1 MNEKW
6 YELTPEQIASKLDS
20 NISSGLSA
28 AKAAERLKTD
38 GENSIY
44 TESRSLYKNN
54 LRHILTDLTVLLLIF
69 TAVISTAFNQNISA
83 LVIICIIAL
92 NVTAAVT
99 AFIKSKEILRDIG
112 IKAGPYVKVVR
123 NGKIIFTGSSQI
135 VRGDVIYLSAGDIV
149 PADARIIQ
157 ADGLTVL
164 QREITGEKNPVRK
177 RAGFASSRG
186 TELSHSEQTN
196 ILFASS
202 IVISGSG
209 RAIIYSTSEN
219 TAAGKIKKE
228 NADESMLSYE
238 KLRVFKL
245 MRKYSSVW
253 SLCMLAAVFII
264 VVLDIIFGRNSGR
277 SLFDSF
283 ITGLTVAVASMSS
296 YYLTFSYIIVSFG
309 VLGMRRRRRG
319 YDSGALV
326 KNIEKLEAAKDIDV
340 LIIPRSALIASD
352 AVCIDRMTASGNER
366 AVGAHG
372 FKRCCGELL
381 KLSVVTTGRYGANR
395 LMSDNLSGNSIY
407 TSEEEMIISCA
418 SKFGLYN
425 SSLERDYIQIDH
437 AGVSDG
443 SRFDTTL
450 CIHSGQFIA
459 VSRGE
464 ARSLLKSCSF
474 YRDSSGKHRITA
486 EKLNEYNDYIKSAAK
501 KFCRVVAVAS
511 KETQYTNLRRL
522 IANQSD
528 LVLNGF
534 IVIKEPIMEGA
545 AQNISSCLEAG
556 VKVVMTCDD
565 SSETGQMIAR
575 SLGIINNESEIATG
589 SQISSM
595 KPDIFRIN
603 IPLYNLYIG
612 LSSGQLDY
620 LVYLMRSDGRKVGVL
635 ADRLDKIAVL
645 SEADVGFAF
654 SEEPSAGSG
663 KGRKAPI
670 ITGEKKA
677 AAGTAALRYM
687 SNVVLLPPE
696 KSGFG
701 GFNAMLGTVKS
712 SAQTY
717 SNIMNAVAYLVTTQ
731 AARLILVLWGVLCG
745 KYIMTP
751 VQILFS
757 GFIVD
762 FAAVFTIAFQT
773 PSPSILKSRRNIERK
788 MARPFYSNVPYLV
801 FGCVWAVLL
810 IAASCAASSEKFGL
824 SSAQLV
830 SASFL
835 GFTLT
840 QFVLLFEIKRTSSVF
855 STKASING
863 IGLLTVVLCAVLA
876 LLSFFIPDFGS
887 LFGITSFGI
896 NGVWVMLIPAL
907 FTASAAEIYKFI
919 NGNSRAGTWL
929 RLKLRKLLQ
938 RGKSKASY
946 EHEEEQ
952 PKDNHSVSDKDKS
965 ESPGLFADFDLE
977 SFIKISESGAEDFG
991 LDYTMPGQAKTV
1003 HENQDNSENAEA
1015 EKKSSD
1021 NETNDA
1027 DNKKSDEISPSDTAA
1042 EVIPQEKN
1050 MPKNNRLPLK
1060 SDKKG
1065 TGVSTDNTEA
1075 LPSEQES
1082 FEIGSEI
1089 IESIFSA
1096 GNDKDK
1102 Q

>member
-6 YELTPEQIASKLDS
+6 YELTPEQIAKKFDS
-20 NISSGLSA
+20 NIISGLSEA
-28 AKAAERLKTD
+28 SAAERLKTY
-38 GENSIY
+38 GENSLY

-69 TAVISTAFNQNISA
+69 TALISTAFNQNISA
-83 LVIICIIAL
+83 FVIICIIVL
-92 NVTAAVT
+92 NVSAAVT
-99 AFIKSKEILRDIG
+99 AFVKSKEILRDTS
-112 IKAGPYVKVVR
+112 IKAEPYVKVVR
-123 NGKIIFTGSSQI
+123 DGKTIFTDSRQI
-135 VRGDVIYLSAGDIV
+135 VLGDVIFLSAGDIV

-157 ADGLTVL
+157 SDKLTVM
-164 QREITGEKNPVRK
+164 QQEITGEKNPVRK

-186 TELSHSEQTN
+186 SKLSSAEQTN

-209 RAIIYSTSEN
+209 RAIICSTSEN
-219 TAAGKIKKE
+219 TAISKIKKE
-228 NADESMLSYE
+228 TSENSIPSYE
-238 KLRVFKL
+238 KLRIFRL

-253 SLCMLAAVFII
+253 ALCMLVAVFII
-264 VVLDIIFGRNSGR
+264 AILDIIFGRNSGR

-309 VLGMRRRRRG
+309 VLGLRRRRKG

-326 KNIEKLEAAKDIDV
+326 KNIEKLEAAKDINV

-352 AVCIDRMTASGNER
+352 AVCIDRMIASENER
-366 AVGAHG
+366 TVGAHG
-372 FKRCCGELL
+372 FKRFCGELL

-425 SSLERDYIQIDH
+425 SSLEGDYIQIDH
-437 AGVSDG
+437 VGISDG

-450 CIHSGQFIA
+450 CIHSGKYISI
-459 VSRGE
+459 SRGE
-464 ARSLLKSCSF
+464 ARKLLQCCSF
-474 YRDSSGKHRITA
+474 YRDSTGKHRITA
-486 EKLNEYNDYIKSAAK
+486 EKLNEYNNYIKSAAK

-534 IVIKEPIMEGA
+534 IVIKEPVAEGA
-545 AQNISSCLEAG
+545 AQNISACLEAG
-556 VKVVMTCDD
+556 VRVVMTCEN
-565 SSETGQMIAR
+565 SSEIGEATAR
-575 SLGIINNESEIATG
+575 SLGIINKESEIITG
-589 SQISSM
+589 AQISGM

-603 IPLYNLYIG
+603 IPLYNMYVG
-612 LSSGQLDY
+612 LSSGQLDS
-620 LVYLMRSDGRKVGVL
+620 LVYLMRSDGYKVGIL

-654 SEEPSAGSG
+654 TEELSAGLGLG

-670 ITGEKKA
+670 ITGEKKESV
-677 AAGTAALRYM
+677 GTAALRYK
-687 SNVVLLPPE
+687 SSVVLLPPE

-712 SAQTY
+712 SAQIY
-717 SNIMNAVAYLVTTQ
+717 NNIINAVVYLLTTQ
-731 AARLILVLWGVLCG
+731 SARLILVLWGVLCG

-773 PSPSILKSRRNIERK
+773 PSPGILKSRGNIERK
-788 MARPFYSNVPYLV
+788 ISKPFYSNIPCLA
-801 FGCVWAVLL
+801 FGCIWAVLL
-810 IAASCAASSEKFGL
+810 IITSYASSSAKTGL

-840 QFVLLFEIKRTSSVF
+840 QFILLFEIKRKNSVF
-855 STKASING
+855 STKVAING
-863 IGLLTVVLCAVLA
+863 IGLLTVVFCTGLF
-876 LLSFFIPDFGS
+876 LLSLLIPDLGS
-887 LFGITSFGI
+887 LFGITKFGL
-896 NGVWVMLIPAL
+896 NGVWTMLIPVL
-907 FTASAAEIYKFI
+907 FTMAAAEIYKFI
-919 NGNSRAGTWL
+919 NGDSRAGAWIK
-929 RLKLRKLLQ
+929 LKLRKIISRDKKQ
-938 RGKSKASY
+938 SSY
-946 EHEEEQ
+946 EEDQTKISHAGNETENE
-952 PKDNHSVSDKDKS
+952 KN
-965 ESPGLFADFDLE
+965 GLFANFDLE
-977 SFIKISESGAEDFG
+977 SFIKISESDSKDFC
-991 LDYTMPGQAKTV
+991 LDYTMPGKAKIV
-1003 HENQDNSENAEA
+1003 NGNQGNSETDET
-1015 EKKSSD
+1015 EKKNSD
-1021 NETNDA
+1021 NEINDE
-1027 DNKKSDEISPSDTAA
+1027 DSKKSGEKPSNEITVTASVS
-1042 EVIPQEKN
+1042 EENTSEKN
-1050 MPKNNRLPLK
+1050 YPPLK
-1060 SDKKG
+1060 IDAIDS
-1065 TGVSTDNTEA
+1065 VLNTDNTETTI
-1075 LPSEQES
+1075 PSENES
-1082 FEIGSEI
+1082 FEIGNEI

-1096 GNDKDK
+1096 GNNKDT
-1102 Q
+1102 

>member
-6 YELTPEQIASKLDS
+6 YELTPEQIAKKFDS
-20 NISSGLSA
+20 NIISGISEA
-28 AKAAERLKTD
+28 SAAERLKTY
-38 GENSIY
+38 GENSLY

-69 TAVISTAFNQNISA
+69 TALISTAFNQNISA
-83 LVIICIIAL
+83 FVIICIIAL

-99 AFIKSKEILRDIG
+99 AFVKSKEILRDTS

-123 NGKIIFTGSSQI
+123 DGKTIFTDSRQI
-135 VRGDVIYLSAGDIV
+135 VLGDVIFLSAGDIV

-157 ADGLTVL
+157 ADKLTVM
-164 QREITGEKNPVRK
+164 QQEITGEKNPVRK

-186 TELSHSEQTN
+186 SNLSSAEQTN

-209 RAIIYSTSEN
+209 RAIICSTSEN
-219 TAAGKIKKE
+219 TAISKLKKE
-228 NADESMLSYE
+228 TPENSIPSYE
-238 KLRVFKL
+238 KLRIFKL

-253 SLCMLAAVFII
+253 ALCMLAAVFII
-264 VVLDIIFGRNSGR
+264 AVLDIIFGRNSGR

-309 VLGMRRRRRG
+309 VLGLRRRRKG

-326 KNIEKLEAAKDIDV
+326 KNIEKLEEAKDINV

-352 AVCIDRMTASGNER
+352 AVCIDRIIASENER
-366 AVGAHG
+366 TVGAHG
-372 FKRCCGELL
+372 FKRFCGEFL

-425 SSLERDYIQIDH
+425 SSLEGDYIQIDH
-437 AGVSDG
+437 VGISDG

-450 CIHSGQFIA
+450 CIHSGKYISL
-459 VSRGE
+459 SRGE
-464 ARSLLKSCSF
+464 ARKLLQCCSF
-474 YRDSSGKHRITA
+474 YCDSTGKHRITA
-486 EKLNEYNDYIKSAAK
+486 EKLNEYNNYIKSAAK

-534 IVIKEPIMEGA
+534 IVIKEPVAEGA
-545 AQNISSCLEAG
+545 AQNISACLEAG
-556 VKVVMTCDD
+556 VRVVMTCEN
-565 SSETGQMIAR
+565 SSEIGEATAR
-575 SLGIINNESEIATG
+575 SLGIINKESEIITG
-589 SQISSM
+589 AQISGM

-603 IPLYNLYIG
+603 IPLYNMYIG
-612 LSSGQLDY
+612 LSAGQLDS
-620 LVYLMRSDGRKVGVL
+620 LVYMMRSDGYKVGIL

-654 SEEPSAGSG
+654 SEELSSGLGLG

-670 ITGEKKA
+670 ITGEKKEST
-677 AAGTAALRYM
+677 GTAALRYK
-687 SNVVLLPPE
+687 SSVVLLPPE

-712 SAQTY
+712 SAQIY
-717 SNIMNAVAYLVTTQ
+717 NNIINAVAYLLTTQ
-731 AARLILVLWGVLCG
+731 SARLIPVLWGVLCG

-773 PSPSILKSRRNIERK
+773 PSPGILKNRGNIERK
-788 MARPFYSNVPYLV
+788 ISKPFYSNIPYLA
-801 FGCVWAVLL
+801 FGCIWAVLM
-810 IAASCAASSEKFGL
+810 IITTYASSSVKSGL

-840 QFVLLFEIKRTSSVF
+840 QFILLFEIKRKSSVF
-855 STKASING
+855 STKVSING
-863 IGLLTVVLCAVLA
+863 IGLLTAVFCAGLFMLS
-876 LLSFFIPDFGS
+876 LLIPDLGS
-887 LFGITSFGI
+887 LFGITTFGL
-896 NGVWVMLIPAL
+896 NGVWIMLIPVL
-907 FTASAAEIYKFI
+907 FTMVAAEIYKFI
-919 NGNSRAGTWL
+919 NGDSHAGAWIK
-929 RLKLRKLLQ
+929 LKLRKIIS
-938 RGKSKASY
+938 RDKNKSSY
-946 EHEEEQ
+946 EEGQ
-952 PKDNHSVSDKDKS
+952 PKISHADNETES
-965 ESPGLFADFDLE
+965 ERNDLFADFDLE
-977 SFIKISESGAEDFG
+977 SFIKISESDSEDFE
-991 LDYTMPGQAKTV
+991 LDYTMPGQAKIV
-1003 HENQDNSENAEA
+1003 NGNQGNSETDET
-1015 EKKSSD
+1015 EKKNSD
-1021 NETNDA
+1021 NETNDE
-1027 DNKKSDEISPSDTAA
+1027 DSKKSGEKPSNKITVTDPVSEENTS
-1042 EVIPQEKN
+1042 EKN
-1050 MPKNNRLPLK
+1050 YPPIKIDAIDSVLN
-1060 SDKKG
+1060 
-1065 TGVSTDNTEA
+1065 TDNTETIS
-1075 LPSEQES
+1075 SENES
-1082 FEIGSEI
+1082 FEIGNEI

-1096 GNDKDK
+1096 GNNKDT
-1102 Q
+1102 